1 MSEEQPAK
9 VPDRDA
15 CLVPLGPGMVPRKWQ
30 EECMLAIREGL
41 KVNQTV
47 LVSAA
52 TGTGKGSM
60 IASMAVKVVMSG
72 KRLLFLVHR
81 DELIDDVM
89 GRAKQYYPAM
99 DAGKVRG
106 TINEVD
112 KQAVFAS
119 VQSLHKNRLPSLG
132 HFDFVITDEAHHAT
146 AKSYLNVY
154 KRVEEVNPKWKHIG
168 FTATPFRSA
177 GEGKTEGL
185 GKAFKKLVY
194 EYGILKAIEDKA
206 LCPLRGIAVE
216 TELDLSEVDPED
228 EEALEKIIDTPTRN
242 RIVADKYLE
251 LLAGKQAICFGVTVA
266 HAKNLATAMTEA
278 GIKAEAVWGGDKQ
291 RNQKIAR
298 YKAGET
304 KVLTNCGLLTEGF
317 DAPQTEAVILVR
329 PTGSIGLYSQM
340 VGRATRLHP
349 GKEEGLIVDF
359 VGNTEKY
366 KIVSLADLS
375 TPKDQARIL
384 KGDEVRYRRNPLL
397 PVTVVLEV
405 KGFVDRQE
413 EGDARIEMAA
423 GWERVARDGWVR
435 TADLVLAVNQEAGT
449 EPGDIEFP
457 VAIGANHFPVSLFGK
472 SQTLWYCYESSGKKT
487 FIAKGRGKVAL
498 IRKPE
503 EKWEA
508 WLREQEAENQW
519 STPELVKEG
528 TFQECSAAV
537 NVQTD
542 VDKAWMEQPAT
553 DGQMA
558 ALKRFKVR
566 RQGLTRGEASQI
578 LEMKIFQAEI
588 EKTGKSKYFAIE
600 PTIRQAVKECDVAF
614 DGVVGAYGVL
624 NKASVILW
632 NQDVKKFFD
641 YFKTNSV
648 SEKQRD
654 EILPVI
660 ESIMESSEEFYR
672 TNKYQWERRR
682 WTSEWIL
689 RILKNQQ
696 DGRASTGFILKAT
709 RADTWIDGRQKLTE
723 FLRSMAEKSEIVED
737 DEEWY
742 LRFFEQTTE
751 TK

>member
-1 MSEEQPAK
+1 MSNEPGK

-15 CLVPLGPGMVPRKWQ
+15 CLVPLAPGMVPRKWQ
-30 EECMLAIREGL
+30 EECMIAIREGL
-41 KVNQTV
+41 RTNQAI

-89 GRAKQYYPAM
+89 SRAKKYYPAM

-119 VQSLHKNRLPSLG
+119 VQSLHKNRLPTLG

-194 EYGILKAIEDKA
+194 EYGILKAIDDKA

-216 TELDLSEVDPED
+216 TQLDLSEVDPED

-242 RIVADKYLE
+242 QIVAAKYLE
-251 LLAGKQAICFGVTVA
+251 LLAGKQAICFGVTVT
-266 HAKNLATAMTEA
+266 HAKNLAAAMVDA

-304 KVLTNCGLLTEGF
+304 HVLTNCGLLTEGF

-375 TPKDQARIL
+375 TPKDEPRI
-384 KGDEVRYRRNPLL
+384 KAGDEVRYRRNPVL
-397 PVTVVLEV
+397 PVAVVLETR
-405 KGFVDRQE
+405 GFIDRQE
-413 EGDARIEMAA
+413 EGDARVAMAG
-423 GWERVARDGWVR
+423 GWERVAKDGWLR
-435 TADLVLAVNQEAGT
+435 AADLLLAMTAEGGG
-449 EPGDIEFP
+449 EPEDMEFP

-472 SQTLWYCYESSGKKT
+472 SQTLWYCYEAGGKKT
-487 FIAKGRGKVAL
+487 YVAKGRGKVAL
-498 IRKPE
+498 LRKPE
-503 EKWEA
+503 ETWEA
-508 WLREQEAENQW
+508 WLREQQAADLW
-519 STPELVKEG
+519 GPPELVKTG
-528 TFQECSAAV
+528 TFQECESSVDIHVDAV
-537 NVQTD
+537 D
-542 VDKAWMEQPAT
+542 RAWMGQPAT
-553 DGQMA
+553 EAQIR
-558 ALKRFKVR
+558 ALRSFKVR
-566 RQGLTRGEASQI
+566 RPGITKGEAAQI
-578 LEMKIFQAEI
+578 MEMKIFQLEI
-588 EKTGKSKYFAIE
+588 DKLNGGK
-600 PTIRQAVKECDVAF
+600 
-614 DGVVGAYGVL
+614 
-624 NKASVILW
+624 
-632 NQDVKKFFD
+632 
-641 YFKTNSV
+641 
-648 SEKQRD
+648 
-654 EILPVI
+654 
-660 ESIMESSEEFYR
+660 
-672 TNKYQWERRR
+672 
-682 WTSEWIL
+682 
-689 RILKNQQ
+689 
-696 DGRASTGFILKAT
+696 
-709 RADTWIDGRQKLTE
+709 
-723 FLRSMAEKSEIVED
+723 
-737 DEEWY
+737 
-742 LRFFEQTTE
+742 
-751 TK
+751 